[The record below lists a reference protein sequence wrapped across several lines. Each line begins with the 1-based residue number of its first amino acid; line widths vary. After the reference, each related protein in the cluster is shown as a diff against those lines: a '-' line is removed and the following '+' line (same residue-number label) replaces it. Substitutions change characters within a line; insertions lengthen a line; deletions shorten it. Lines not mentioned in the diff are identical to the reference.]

1 MSTHPDLKFNTPTWQ
16 VERDPEYNLLVGP
29 VRHFLGTPW
38 FESGHTARVVR
49 DGGDVPSLRN
59 HLLGFR
65 LVRDSM
71 APEVK
76 KE

>member
-16 VERDPEYNLLVGP
+16 VERDPEYNLLV
-29 VRHFLGTPW
+29 TP
-38 FESGHTARVVR
+38 SRSCRGSPRSVPADYARVADR
-49 DGGDVPSLRN
+49 DRYIPSFCATFI
-59 HLLGFR
+59 GFR

-71 APEVK
+71 SPEVK